1 MGKVAA
7 IDSKEAFNYESKGH
21 NYDPYLRSFIKGA
34 LGVESNWE
42 NEKESDSILV
52 IRGLGGGSQKIIKKC
67 WETGR
72 PFYAIDTGY
81 FGNSKHKVMH
91 RITYNALQNMSA
103 LIPRDDKRLKAQLG
117 HWKNIYKPFTPGSKI
132 LVCPPS
138 DKVMKMFNQPDAAT
152 WTAQLVEKLKELTDR
167 PIEIRM
173 KPIRSERVS
182 TKTIQQALADDV
194 HCLITYNSIAAT
206 EALMEGKPAITLG
219 PNAAQLICETNLN
232 YIESP
237 RIPSEDEMYMFLKH
251 LSYAHF
257 TQPEMEDG
265 TAWKI
270 LKEDLS

>member
-7 IDSKEAFNYESKGH
+7 IDNKDAFNYESKGLD
-21 NYDPYLRSFIKGA
+21 YDPYLRSFIKGA

-52 IRGLGGGSQKIIKKC
+52 IRGLGGGSQKAIRQC

-81 FGNSKHKVMH
+81 FGNNKHKVLH
-91 RITYNALQNMSA
+91 RITYNALQNMQQI
-103 LIPRDDKRLKAQLG
+103 IPRDSLRLNAQLG
-117 HWKNIYKPFTPGSKI
+117 SWKEIYKPFTPGRKI
-132 LVCPPS
+132 LICPPS
-138 DKVMKMFNQPDAAT
+138 DKVMKMFNQPDATT
-152 WTAQLVEKLKELTDR
+152 WTKNLIEQLKTITDR
-167 PIEIRM
+167 PIEVRL
-173 KPIRSERVS
+173 KPIRRERVS

-219 PNAAQLICETNLN
+219 PNAAQLVCETKLENVEN
-232 YIESP
+232 P
-237 RIPSEDEMYMFLKH
+237 KIPTEEEMYAFLKH

-257 TQPEMEDG
+257 TQEDMENG

-270 LKEDLS
+270 LRGDIK

>member
-7 IDSKEAFNYESKGH
+7 IDNKEAVNYESKGH
-21 NYDPYLRSFIKGA
+21 DYDPYLRSFIKGA

-42 NEKESDSILV
+42 TEQSTDSALV

-81 FGNSKHKVMH
+81 FGNNKHKVLH
-91 RITYNALQNMSA
+91 RITYNALQNMNA
-103 LIPRDDKRLKAQLG
+103 VLPRDNSRLIAQLG
-117 HWKNIYKPFTPGSKI
+117 PWKDIYKSFTPGRKI
-132 LVCPPS
+132 LICPPS
-138 DKVMKMFNQPDAAT
+138 DKVMKMFNQPSAAI
-152 WTAQLVEKLKELTDR
+152 WTSNIISMLKEFTDR

-173 KPIRSERVS
+173 KPIRRERVS

-206 EALMEGKPAITLG
+206 EALMEGKLAITLG
-219 PNAAQLICETNLN
+219 PNAAQLICETSLKN
-232 YIESP
+232 IEKP
-237 RIPSEDEMYMFLKH
+237 KIPTEDEMFAFLKH

-257 TQPEMEDG
+257 TQAEMEDG

-270 LKEDLS
+270 LQKDIK